1 MLGII
6 SEPIGGTGDQRW
18 LYSRHSVENAAT
30 RTLDVSAFSTVA
42 VDGVILSGTP
52 VTEDVGGLMV
62 PFTDGATQTLYGFV
76 LTDQPTAHGDTPA
89 PIVWH
94 GRIRTD
100 YLPGT
105 FTAPASTQF
114 LFD

>member
-1 MLGII
+1 MSLGITTK
-6 SEPIGGTGDQRW
+6 PIGGTGDQRW
-18 LYSRHSVENAAT
+18 LYSRHAVENAAT
-30 RTLDVSAFSTVA
+30 RTLDVSAFTPVN
-42 VDGVILSGTP
+42 GVILSGTP

-62 PFTDGATQTLYGFV
+62 PFTNGATQTLYGFV
-76 LTDQPTAHGDTPA
+76 LTDTDATADTPA

-94 GRIRTD
+94 GRIRTEF
-100 YLPGT
+100 LPGT